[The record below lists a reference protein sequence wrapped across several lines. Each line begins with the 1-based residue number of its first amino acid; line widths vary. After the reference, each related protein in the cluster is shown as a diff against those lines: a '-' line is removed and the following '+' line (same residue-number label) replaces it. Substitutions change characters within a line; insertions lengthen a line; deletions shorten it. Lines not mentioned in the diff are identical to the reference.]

1 MNDKDTESP
10 TVTLAVEAAG
20 SPTLPANKDD
30 SRRVGGER
38 GRGGL
43 VCAMADLDRTGPTE
57 M

>member
-30 SRRVGGER
+30 SRRVGGEH